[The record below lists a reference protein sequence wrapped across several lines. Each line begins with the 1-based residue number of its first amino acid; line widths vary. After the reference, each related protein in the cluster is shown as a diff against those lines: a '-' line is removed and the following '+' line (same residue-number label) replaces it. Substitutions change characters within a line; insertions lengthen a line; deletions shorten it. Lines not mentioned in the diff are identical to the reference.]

1 MRTLVFSQPEA
12 KVRLETILHPL
23 IRASIAEKLASLKAK
38 GEPLAIL
45 DIPLLVESSD
55 WQGQLDGIIVV
66 DCSQARQLSR
76 VMARNGWTQA
86 QTQAV
91 MDTQASRQ
99 ERLSVANWVIDNDS
113 DDLSA
118 LQKQADAWEPI

>member
-12 KVRLETILHPL
+12 KVQLETILHPL

>member
-99 ERLSVANWVIDNDS
+99 ERLSVADWVIDNDS